1 MVYVFGLNLPL
12 LELLVVFAIGVLVYL
27 VLLELQFRRVMRIVK
42 RLDKEEKE
50 IEGERRELE
59 EETDK
64 IGKLLKHSSR
74 KKA

>member
-27 VLLELQFRRVMRIVK
+27 VLLELQFRRIMRIVR

-50 IEGERRELE
+50 IEGERKELE

-64 IGKLLKHSSR
+64 ISTLLRRSSR